1 MQNIT
6 LGQYYPT
13 DSFIHELDP
22 RTKIISILMYIAG
35 LFFINSFSGYIT
47 AVAFLILIILA
58 SKIPVKSIIDGFK
71 PLVLVIV
78 LTLGSN
84 IFMTNGSIVLFQI
97 GFIKVTQEG
106 IVRTLFVGIRL
117 LLLIIGSIMLTLT
130 TKPIKLTDGL
140 EKLLSPLKKVGLRTH
155 EIALLFNLAI
165 AFIPTFAEEIDK
177 ISKAQIARGA
187 NFSSG
192 NLYTRAK
199 NLLPLLIPLF
209 VGTFRRASE
218 LAMAMEARC
227 YSGGNNRTKM
237 AELKLESKDF
247 IASLLAASFL
257 TLVILQ
263 SRGILF

>member
-1 MQNIT
+1 MQNVT

-22 RTKIISILMYIAG
+22 RTKILSVFMYIAG
-35 LFFINSFSGYIT
+35 LFFINSFEGYI
-47 AVAFLILIILA
+47 AVAAFLILVISA
-58 SKIPVKSIIDGFK
+58 SRIPVKSIVEGFK
-71 PLVLVIV
+71 PLVLVVV

-84 IFMTNGSIVLFQI
+84 IFMTKGSIILFQI

-106 IVRTLFVGIRL
+106 IVRTLFVGARL
-117 LLLIIGSIMLTLT
+117 LLLIIGTIMLTLT

-140 EKLLSPLKKVGLRTH
+140 EKLLSPLKKMGVRTH
-155 EIALLFNLAI
+155 EIALMFNLTI
-165 AFIPTFAEEIDK
+165 GFIPTFAEEIDK

-192 NLYTRAK
+192 SPIKRAK
-199 NLLPLLIPLF
+199 SMLPLLIPLF

-237 AELKLESKDF
+237 AELEFNSKDYV
-247 IASLLAASFL
+247 ASLLAAAFL

-263 SRGILF
+263 SRGMLI